1 MSEIPAPPT
10 PAAPLATEIQLA
22 LINQKLDML
31 VAETKSRGADH
42 EDRLRKLEQFKWLL
56 LGVAAA
62 SGGAAGGMASLL
74 R

>member
-1 MSEIPAPPT
+1 MTIVTDTSQGPP
-10 PAAPLATEIQLA
+10 LSTETQLA

-42 EDRLRKLEQFKWLL
+42 EDRLRKLEQFKWVLVGL
-56 LGVAAA
+56 AAA
-62 SGGAAGGMASLL
+62 SGGGAGAGAASLL